1 MNNKENLKNYILL
14 LESKRETIFNYLN
27 KYSDA
32 ELNNEYILN
41 KWTINQNLYHLWLA
55 EVSTEKYIKKKTSY
69 PEYLKNVTFLTRF
82 NHIFTKYLIR
92 LDILKFKAPE
102 IISKFPDEININLL
116 NNNWI
121 KSRESFLSLIDDLDD
136 SIIEKGI
143 FNHRVIGRINLRM
156 TLDFFDFHFNHHV
169 KKINKISILI

>member
-1 MNNKENLKNYILL
+1 MNNKENLKNYLML
-14 LESKRETIFNYLN
+14 LESKRKTIFNYLN

-69 PEYLKNVTFLTRF
+69 PEYLKNVAFFTRCK
-82 NHIFTKYLIR
+82 HIFIKRLIR

-102 IISKFPDEININLL
+102 IISKFPNEININEL

-121 KSRESFLSLIDDLDD
+121 KSRKSFLSFIDDLDD

-143 FNHRVIGRINLRM
+143 FNHRLIGRINLTM

-169 KKINKISILI
+169 KKINKISIFI

>member
-55 EVSTEKYIKKKTSY
+55 EFITEKCIKKKTSY

-82 NHIFTKYLIR
+82 NHIFAKYLIR

-121 KSRESFLSLIDDLDD
+121 KLRESFLSLIDDLDD

-156 TLDFFDFHFNHHV
+156 TIDFFNFHFNHHV

>member
-55 EVSTEKYIKKKTSY
+55 EFSTEKYIRKKTSY
-69 PEYLKNVTFLTRF
+69 PEYLKNVTFFTGF
-82 NHIFTKYLIR
+82 NHIFSKYLIR

-102 IISKFPDEININLL
+102 IISKFPDKININLL

-143 FNHRVIGRINLRM
+143 FNHHAIGRINLRM
-156 TLDFFDFHFNHHV
+156 TLDFFNFHFNHHV

>member
-1 MNNKENLKNYILL
+1 MNNKENLKNYLLL

-27 KYSDA
+27 KYSND

-55 EVSTEKYIKKKTSY
+55 EFTTEKYIKKKTSY
-69 PEYLKNVTFLTRF
+69 PEFLKNVTFFTRF
-82 NHIFTKYLIR
+82 NHFFTKNLQR

-102 IISKFPDEININLL
+102 IISKFPDEININEL

-143 FNHRVIGRINLRM
+143 FNHRLIGR
-156 TLDFFDFHFNHHV
+156 
-169 KKINKISILI
+169 